1 MRAEETFR
9 QARLLGDVL
18 RIDEARVAPVAGTPS
33 GRAVWLGLDS
43 HDVAVAYFQVPGR
56 PDVSFAVSQLML
68 VSTVSIGLDADG
80 AHYTGIKI
88 ACLDH
93 SLAAIF
99 TTFIEDLI
107 GELTEQANVP
117 QLIVASAARWRRLLQ
132 VAGRELSASAMAGIY
147 GELLFLER
155 AVAELGASSLHDW
168 QRQKNDSHDFSG
180 ATGCVEVKTTGM
192 QSRAAVGVH
201 GLRQMLPCSPAPL
214 TLAVAEV
221 AVTGAGESID
231 DLIERILT
239 TGVDSELFADK
250 LAEQGYVYKMPASE
264 KLSFELRTW
273 RFWSIDENSPVLS
286 SRQLSEEVMMALAN
300 VSYDLVLS
308 ALGEADSSFDFT
320 ALDATRGSGS

>member
-1 MRAEETFR
+1 MDSN
-9 QARLLGDVL
+9 DV
-18 RIDEARVAPVAGTPS
+18 S
-33 GRAVWLGLDS
+33 
-43 HDVAVAYFQVPGR
+43 VAYFEVPGS

-68 VSTVSIGLDADG
+68 VSTVNIGLDTNG
-80 AHYTGIKI
+80 ARYTAIKI
-88 ACLDH
+88 ACLDP

-107 GELTEQANVP
+107 GDLSEEADVP

-132 VAGRELSASAMAGIY
+132 VAGRELSAHAMAGIY

-155 AVAELGASSLHDW
+155 AVAELGSSSLHDW
-168 QRQKNDSHDFSG
+168 QRQKHDSHDFSG

-192 QSRAAVGVH
+192 QSRAAVGIH

-231 DLIERILT
+231 DVIERVLT
-239 TGVDSELFADK
+239 TGVDPELFADK
-250 LAEQGYVYKMPASE
+250 LADQGYVYKMPASE
-264 KLSFELRTW
+264 KFSFELRTW
-273 RFWSIDENSPVLS
+273 RFWSINENSPVLS

-308 ALGEADSSFDFT
+308 ALGEASSSFDFA
-320 ALDATRGSGS
+320 ALDATKGGSA

>member
-1 MRAEETFR
+1 M
-9 QARLLGDVL
+9 
-18 RIDEARVAPVAGTPS
+18 
-33 GRAVWLGLDS
+33 
-43 HDVAVAYFQVPGR
+43 AVAYFQVSGR

-68 VSTVSIGLDADG
+68 VSTVNIGLNADG
-80 AHYTGIKI
+80 AHYTAIKV
-88 ACLDH
+88 ACLDR

-107 GELTEQANVP
+107 SELTLQTDVP

-132 VAGRELSASAMAGIY
+132 VAGRELSTHAMAGIY

-168 QRQKNDSHDFSG
+168 QRQKHDSHDFSG

-201 GLRQMLPCSPAPL
+201 GLQQLLPCSPAPL

-231 DLIERILT
+231 DVIERVLT

-250 LAEQGYVYKMPASE
+250 LADQGYVYKMPVSE
-264 KLSFELRTW
+264 KISFELRTW
-273 RFWSIDENSPVLS
+273 RFWRIDENSPVLS

-308 ALGEADSSFDFT
+308 ALGEADSSFDFA
-320 ALDATRGSGS
+320 ALDATGGSGS